1 MADALPEICMLR
13 HFCDINCLKK
23 SGILHRYRIFFVLCT
38 SSSSKISKSPLLNI
52 FYDMITAEQISEIRA
67 FTRQAHLQEERVG
80 LVPTMGAL
88 HEGHLRLI
96 SEMKQHAD
104 KVVVSIFVNPT
115 QFGPGEDF
123 EAYPRQLQHDLDQC
137 RNAGA
142 DAVFCPKREAVY
154 AGEHFIRLRL
164 ETLGNRLCGAR
175 RPGHFDGVIQ
185 VVNKLFNMVQPDVAI
200 FGQKDIQQYRILEQM
215 VFEFNHDVS
224 LVMAPTVR
232 AADGLA
238 LSSRNAYLST
248 EERALAPALY
258 GSLKKLQHQLLSG
271 LYQKSTDEKS
281 DPEAILSGLLKQTT
295 AELDNSGFR
304 SDYIE
309 LVDYE
314 RLQPVTGALE
324 PGRRYVL
331 AAAAYLGKA
340 RLIDNILLET

>member
-1 MADALPEICMLR
+1 
-13 HFCDINCLKK
+13 
-23 SGILHRYRIFFVLCT
+23 
-38 SSSSKISKSPLLNI
+38 
-52 FYDMITAEQISEIRA
+52 MIAAGHIAEIRS
-67 FTRQAHLQEERVG
+67 FTRQAHLKQESLG

-96 SEMKQHAD
+96 RLMRQHAD
-104 KVVVSIFVNPT
+104 QVVVSIFVNPT

-123 EAYPRQLQHDLDQC
+123 EAYPRQLQQDLDKC
-137 RNAGA
+137 REAGA

-154 AGEHFIRLRL
+154 AGKHFIRMHL
-164 ETLGNRLCGAR
+164 ETLGDRLCGAR
-175 RPGHFDGVIQ
+175 RPGHFNGVIQ
-185 VVNKLFNMVQPDVAI
+185 VVNKLFNLVRPDTAI

-258 GSLKKLQHQLLSG
+258 SSLRKLEQELRAG
-271 LYQKSTDEKS
+271 LTAPQEDAQAT
-281 DPEAILSGLLKQTT
+281 ITGLLEQAA
-295 AELDNSGFR
+295 AELNDSGFR
-304 SDYIE
+304 TDYIE

-314 RLQPVTGALE
+314 RLQPVTTALQ

-331 AAAAYLGKA
+331 AGAAYLGKA
-340 RLIDNILLET
+340 RLIDNILLETA

>member
-1 MADALPEICMLR
+1 MSDF
-13 HFCDINCLKK
+13 FCP
-23 SGILHRYRIFFVLCT
+23 SRAAGSSQSTRQTVLT
-38 SSSSKISKSPLLNI
+38 I
-52 FYDMITAEQISEIRA
+52 YMITARHIAEIRS
-67 FTRQAHLQEERVG
+67 FTRHAHLKQENVG

-88 HEGHLRLI
+88 HEGHIRLI
-96 SEMKQHAD
+96 RLMRQHAD
-104 KVVVSIFVNPT
+104 QVVVSIFVNPT

-123 EAYPRQLQHDLDQC
+123 EAYPRQLQEDLDKC
-137 RNAGA
+137 REAGA

-154 AGEHFIRLRL
+154 AGTHFIRLHL

-185 VVNKLFNMVQPDVAI
+185 VVNKLFNMVQPDTAI

-238 LSSRNAYLST
+238 LSSRNAYLT
-248 EERALAPALY
+248 PEERALAPALY
-258 GSLKKLQHQLLSG
+258 GSLRKLEHELRTRLLS
-271 LYQKSTDEKS
+271 K
-281 DPEAILSGLLKQTT
+281 EADAQAAINGLLEQAG
-295 AELDNSGFR
+295 AELDDSGFR
-304 SDYIE
+304 TDYIE

-314 RLQPVTGALE
+314 RLQPVTTALE

-331 AAAAYLGKA
+331 AGAAYLGKA
-340 RLIDNILLET
+340 RLIDNILMEAE